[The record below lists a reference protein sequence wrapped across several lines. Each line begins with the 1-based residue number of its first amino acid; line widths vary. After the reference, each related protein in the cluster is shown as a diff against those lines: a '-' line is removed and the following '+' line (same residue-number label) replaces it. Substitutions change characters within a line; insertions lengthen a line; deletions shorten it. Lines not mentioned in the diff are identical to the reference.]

1 MRSERLGLK
10 RLGKRHVSTGAAV
23 FLCAAVLGAA
33 ATPEGSGA
41 SLVLPDPCSLV
52 PATLI
57 ASAFGARKAP
67 LSTSTSV
74 PNVNTCSWK
83 NGQLTISVGY
93 IALTNPAVPL
103 TVTKV
108 PAVPGGQYETYAGKK
123 SQLTFIEGT
132 AATGVYAAIRNYVR
146 IPEKKL
152 VAIANVLAHGL
163 TGAGGSPSGVL
174 TP

>member
-1 MRSERLGLK
+1 MGLK
-10 RLGKRHVSTGAAV
+10 RLGKWHVSIGAAA
-23 FLCAAVLGAA
+23 FLCVAVLGAA
-33 ATPEGSGA
+33 ATPSGSGA
-41 SLVLPDPCSLV
+41 SLVLPDPCTLV
-52 PATLI
+52 PATMI

-67 LSTSTSV
+67 MSTSTSV
-74 PNVNTCSWK
+74 PNVDTCSWK

-93 IALTNPAVPL
+93 VALTNPAAPL
-103 TVTKV
+103 SVTKV

-132 AATGVYAAIRNYVR
+132 AATGVYVVIRNYVR

-152 VAIANVLAHGL
+152 VAIAKVLAQGL
-163 TGAGGSPSGVL
+163 TGIGGSATGVL